1 MRCDCSLGREECNC
15 CGQPT
20 YRLPSN
26 FAPTEPIIPTQLD
39 DLEEE
44 RGRVS
49 GLVVALLWAFFIVFV
64 AFMIVSAQGPK

>member
-1 MRCDCSLGREECNC
+1 MRCDCSLGLPECTC

-26 FAPTEPIIPTQLD
+26 FAPTEPVIHTQPA

-44 RGRVS
+44 RGRMG
-49 GLVVALLWAFFIVFV
+49 GLVAGLLWAFFLFASAFLIVAVF
-64 AFMIVSAQGPK
+64 GK